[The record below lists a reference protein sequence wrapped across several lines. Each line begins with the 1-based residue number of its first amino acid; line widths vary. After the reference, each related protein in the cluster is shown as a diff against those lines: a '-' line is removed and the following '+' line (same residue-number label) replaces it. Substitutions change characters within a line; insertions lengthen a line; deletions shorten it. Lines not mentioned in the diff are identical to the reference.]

1 MSQIIQV
8 LLPNLDPLDYL
19 VPNNLA
25 LRLGDLVIVPF
36 RSKRILGMVW
46 KTNHISDVPLEKL
59 KPIEKKLPFNIPDI
73 DQKFIQWIAD
83 YYLFSL
89 GHVFKMLLP
98 SQISTWMMKEKPHKA
113 PTNIPPLKYNKP
125 EFNPEQIEA
134 IEQIYK
140 FIENKKYNIILD
152 GVTGSGKTEIYLTA
166 IDKALKDSNGQVL
179 IMLPEI
185 ALTNQ
190 ITDRITK
197 RFGSPP
203 YIWHS
208 NITEKQ
214 RRNSFMA
221 IMDGTAKIIIGA
233 RSALFLPYKNL
244 SMIIVDEEHEQS
256 YKQEDG
262 VTYQA
267 RDMAIMRAKLGNIP
281 IILAS
286 ASPSL
291 ETIHNVSLGKLNLV
305 TLTGRYNDNSM
316 PKVHVINMK
325 KERKKNYFIAPRLV
339 EALKENF
346 SKNQQ
351 SLLFLN
357 RKGYSP
363 AMICSDCGYR
373 MCCHACST
381 GMVYHKSQKKLKCH
395 QCGYVAALP
404 KTCSHCSKEE
414 SFVACG
420 PGIERLAEEIS
431 ELIPN
436 AKVTTL
442 TQDSFNN
449 PKQAETLLNS
459 ITNKECDIILGTQII
474 AKGHH
479 FPSLTIVGI
488 IDADSGMMGGDL
500 RAAEKTYQLLQQVG
514 GRAGR
519 EISNSQIFIQTYNP
533 EHPLILAIASYNR
546 VKFIEE
552 EMKTREAINMP
563 PFGRLASVILSSSQE
578 QKLADFAKEL
588 TRLAPISK
596 QILVLGPA
604 PALIYK
610 LRGKF
615 RYRILIKTKRN
626 INIQKFFTAW
636 LEEIKIPSHIH
647 LKIDIDPYYFL

>member
-1 MSQIIQV
+1 MTIIAQILV
-8 LLPNLDPLDYL
+8 PNLDPLDYAIPKEL
-19 VPNNLA
+19 ELQ
-25 LRLGDLVIVPF
+25 LGDLVVVPF
-36 RSKRILGMVW
+36 RNSKILGVIW
-46 KTNHISDVPLEKL
+46 KLDHLSDVPLEKL
-59 KPIEKKLPFNIPDI
+59 KFIEKKLPYNIPELDL
-73 DQKFIQWIAD
+73 KFLQWIAD
-83 YYLFSL
+83 YYLFNL

-113 PTNIPPLKYNKP
+113 LNNTQDPIYNTP

-134 IEQIYK
+134 IKQISQ
-140 FIENKKYNIILD
+140 FIDDKKHNIILD
-152 GVTGSGKTEIYLTA
+152 GVTGSGKTEIYLAA
-166 IDKALKDSNGQVL
+166 IDKALKNNSSQVL

-185 ALTNQ
+185 ALTSQ

-197 RFGSPP
+197 RFGCAPH
-203 YIWHS
+203 IWHS
-208 NITEKQ
+208 NITDKQ
-214 RRNSFMA
+214 KRDVFLGVMN
-221 IMDGTAKIIIGA
+221 GTAKIIIGA

-267 RDMAIMRAKLGNIP
+267 RDMAIMRAKLGDIP

-291 ETIHNVSLGKLNLV
+291 ETIHNVALGKLNLV

-316 PKVHVINMK
+316 PKIHVINMK
-325 KERKKNYFIAPRLV
+325 KERKKNYFIAPRLI
-339 EALKENF
+339 EAIKENF
-346 SKNQQ
+346 AKGQQ

-363 AMICSDCGYR
+363 AMICGDCGYR
-373 MCCHACST
+373 ICCHACST

-404 KTCSHCSKEE
+404 KVCSSCAKEE

-420 PGIERLAEEIS
+420 PGIERLAEEVN

-436 AKVTTL
+436 ARVITL
-442 TQDSFNN
+442 TQDSLNN
-449 PKQAETLLNS
+449 PKQAEILLKN
-459 ITNKECDIILGTQII
+459 ITNKECDIILGTQIV

-479 FPSLTIVGI
+479 FPALTIVGV

-500 RAAEKTYQLLQQVG
+500 RAAEKTYHLLQQVG

-519 EISNSQIFIQTYNP
+519 EIANSQIFIQTYNP
-533 EHPLILAIASYNR
+533 EHPLILAIASYDR
-546 VKFIEE
+546 AKFIEE

-563 PFGRLASVILSSSQE
+563 PFGRLASVILSSQQE
-578 QKLADFAKEL
+578 QKLIDFTKEL
-588 TRLAPISK
+588 VKMAPVSK
-596 QILVLGPA
+596 EILVLGPA

-610 LRGKF
+610 LRKKF

-626 INIQKFFTAW
+626 INIQKFFTTW
-636 LEEIKIPSHIH
+636 LEGIKVPSHIH

>member
-1 MSQIIQV
+1 MTIIAQILV
-8 LLPNLDPLDYL
+8 PNLDPLDYAIPKEL
-19 VPNNLA
+19 ELQ
-25 LRLGDLVIVPF
+25 LGDLVVVPF
-36 RSKRILGMVW
+36 RNSKILGVIW
-46 KTNHISDVPLEKL
+46 KLDHLSDVPLEKL
-59 KPIEKKLPFNIPDI
+59 KFIEKKLPYNIPELDL
-73 DQKFIQWIAD
+73 KFLQWIAD
-83 YYLFSL
+83 YYLFNL

-113 PTNIPPLKYNKP
+113 LNNTQDPIYNTP

-134 IEQIYK
+134 IKQISQ
-140 FIENKKYNIILD
+140 FIDDKKHNIILD
-152 GVTGSGKTEIYLTA
+152 GVTGSGKTEIYLAA
-166 IDKALKDSNGQVL
+166 IDKALKNNSSQVL

-185 ALTNQ
+185 ALTSQ

-197 RFGSPP
+197 RFGCAPH
-203 YIWHS
+203 IWHS
-208 NITEKQ
+208 NITDKQ
-214 RRNSFMA
+214 KRDVFLGVMN
-221 IMDGTAKIIIGA
+221 GTAKIIIGA

-267 RDMAIMRAKLGNIP
+267 RDMAIMRAKLGDIP

-291 ETIHNVSLGKLNLV
+291 ETIHNVALGKLNLV

-316 PKVHVINMK
+316 PKIHVINMK
-325 KERKKNYFIAPRLV
+325 KERKKNYFIAPRLI
-339 EALKENF
+339 EAIKENF
-346 SKNQQ
+346 AKGQQ

-363 AMICSDCGYR
+363 AMICGDCGYR
-373 MCCHACST
+373 ICCHACST

-404 KTCSHCSKEE
+404 KVCSSCAKEE

-420 PGIERLAEEIS
+420 PGIERLAEEVN

-436 AKVTTL
+436 ARVITL
-442 TQDSFNN
+442 TQDSLNN
-449 PKQAETLLNS
+449 PKQAEILLKN
-459 ITNKECDIILGTQII
+459 ITNKECDIILGTQIV

-479 FPSLTIVGI
+479 FPALTIVGV

-519 EISNSQIFIQTYNP
+519 EIANSQIFIQTYNP
-533 EHPLILAIASYNR
+533 EHPLILAIASYDR
-546 VKFIEE
+546 AKFIEE

-563 PFGRLASVILSSSQE
+563 PFGRLASVILSSQQE
-578 QKLADFAKEL
+578 QKLIDFTKEL
-588 TRLAPISK
+588 VKMAPVSK
-596 QILVLGPA
+596 EILVLGPA

-610 LRGKF
+610 LRKKF

-626 INIQKFFTAW
+626 INIQKFFTTW
-636 LEEIKIPSHIH
+636 LEGIKVPSHIH